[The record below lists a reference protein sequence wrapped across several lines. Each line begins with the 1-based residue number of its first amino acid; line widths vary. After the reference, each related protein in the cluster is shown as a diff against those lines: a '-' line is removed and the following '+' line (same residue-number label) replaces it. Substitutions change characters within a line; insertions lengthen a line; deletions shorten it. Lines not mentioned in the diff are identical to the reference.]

1 MRGAKMK
8 RNMKKW
14 AADQIAAKTK
24 KAIPVLSFPSVSLM
38 GIGVEELIRS
48 SDNQARG
55 MKLIA
60 ERVDSGASLSM
71 MDLSVEAE
79 AFGSDIIFAEG
90 EVPTVTGAVVK
101 SLEEAEALRI
111 PEAGRGRT
119 AVYVEAIE
127 KAAAR
132 IGDRPVFAG
141 AIGPFSLAGRLMDVG
156 ETLMNCIAEPEMVHT
171 VMRKTTEFL
180 KSYIRAY
187 KDTGAGG
194 VVMAEPLTGLLSP
207 ELAEKFS
214 EPYVREIVSAVQDNE
229 FIVVYH
235 NCGGNTILMIDSI
248 LRTGAAGFHF
258 GNAVKMAAMMPHI
271 PLDRFAMGNVDPASQ
286 FRNGT
291 PESVYGNTLMIMGE
305 CCKTF
310 PNFIISSGCDIPPLS
325 SWDNI
330 DAFFRAVKVF
340 YGE

>member
-1 MRGAKMK
+1 MK

-14 AADQIAAKTK
+14 AAAQIAAKTK
-24 KAIPVLSFPSVSLM
+24 KAIPVLSFPSVTLM

-48 SDNQARG
+48 SENQARG

-79 AFGSDIIFAEG
+79 AFGSDIKFGGG
-90 EVPTVTGAVVK
+90 EVPTVTGSIVK
-101 SLEEAEALRI
+101 SLEDAEALKV

-119 AVYVEAIE
+119 GIYVEAIR
-127 KAAAR
+127 KAADLIR
-132 IGDRPVFAG
+132 DRPVFAG
-141 AIGPFSLAGRLMDVG
+141 VIGPFSLAGRLMDVG
-156 ETLMNCIAEPEMVHT
+156 EALMNCITEPEMVHT
-171 VMRKTTEFL
+171 TMRKAADFL
-180 KSYIRAY
+180 TAYIKAY

-207 ELAEKFS
+207 ELAENFS
-214 EPYVREIVSAVQDNE
+214 EPYVREIVNAVQDDG

-258 GNAVKMAAMMPHI
+258 GNAIRMADMMPHI
-271 PLDRFAMGNVDPASQ
+271 PMDRFAMGNVDPASR

-291 PESVYGNTLMIMGE
+291 PQSVYEKTLQIMGE
-305 CCKTF
+305 CCGKF

-330 DAFFRAVKVF
+330 DAFFRAVKTYYNGSV
-340 YGE
+340 